1 MANRQSALQEASRLA
16 AWVLRVIGRELR
28 VARILAGQTQRD
40 VAAILRTSTS
50 HVSRVEHGLIRGL
63 TMAQLHRHA
72 AAVGLKP
79 YVNLYPLVARP
90 LDRAQLQL
98 FERLRARISAVWTV
112 TLEATMPIR
121 GDLRAADA
129 MLAIPGCRCVV
140 EIVTRLADFQAQ
152 LRSARRKVRDLGADR
167 LILVLAATPTNRR
180 AVRDSGRAVDD
191 AFPVRTKEALRRLA
205 AGTDPGGDALIL
217 L

>member
-16 AWVLRVIGRELR
+16 AWVLRLIGRELR
-28 VARILAGQTQRD
+28 VARILAGRTQKQ
-40 VAAILRTSTS
+40 VAVALRTSTS

-72 AAVGLKP
+72 AVVGLKP
-79 YVNLYPLVARP
+79 YINLYPLIARP
-90 LDRAQLQL
+90 LDTAQLRL
-98 FERLRARISAVWTV
+98 FARFRARIAAVWEV
-112 TLEATMPIR
+112 TLEATMPIP

-129 MLAIPGCRCVV
+129 VLAIPGCRCVV
-140 EIVTRLADFQAQ
+140 EIITRLADFQAQ

-167 LILVLAATPTNRR
+167 LIVVIAATPTNRR
-180 AVRDSGRAVDD
+180 AIRDSGPAVED

-205 AGTDPGGDALIL
+205 SGTDPGGDALIL

>member
-1 MANRQSALQEASRLA
+1 M
-16 AWVLRVIGRELR
+16 IGRELR
-28 VARILAGQTQRD
+28 VARIVAGQTQKQI
-40 VAAILRTSTS
+40 AAALRTSTS

-72 AAVGLKP
+72 AVVGLKP
-79 YVNLYPLVARP
+79 YINLYPLIARP

-98 FERLRARISAVWTV
+98 FERFRARIAGGWAV

-129 MLAIPGCRCVV
+129 VLAIPGCRCVV
-140 EIVTRLADFQAQ
+140 EIITRLADFQAQ
-152 LRSARRKVRDLGADR
+152 LRAARRKVRDLGADR
-167 LILVLAATPTNRR
+167 LILVVAATPTNRR
-180 AVRDSGRAVDD
+180 AIRDSGRAVDD
-191 AFPVRTKEALRRLA
+191 AFPLRTKEGLRRLA
-205 AGTDPGGDALIL
+205 AGGDPGGDALIL

>member
-1 MANRQSALQEASRLA
+1 MANRQSALQEASRA
-16 AWVLRVIGRELR
+16 ASWVLRLIGRELR
-28 VARILAGQTQRD
+28 VARILAGQTQKQ
-40 VAAILRTSTS
+40 VAAVLRKSTS

-72 AAVGLKP
+72 AVVGLKP
-79 YVNLYPLVARP
+79 YVNLYPLIARP
-90 LDRAQLQL
+90 LDAAQLQL
-98 FERLRARISAVWTV
+98 FERFHARIAASWKV
-112 TLEATMPIR
+112 TLEAPMPIR

-129 MLAIPGCRCVV
+129 VLTIPGCRCVV
-140 EIVTRLADFQAQ
+140 EIITRLADFQAQ

-167 LILVLAATPTNRR
+167 LILVVAATPTNRR
-180 AVRDSGRAVDD
+180 AVRDSGRAVEE
-191 AFPVRTKEALRRLA
+191 AFPVRTKEALRSLA